1 MDDDEWDRD
10 EWAECAHEEILQAA
24 VRHLLTT
31 DDLDQI
37 CADADL
43 PALLDATGQ
52 PVTITAANSYRDAGV
67 LTLDR
72 GVWLELSDGSRFGL
86 TVTVSRR
93 PTGEVTLRPPGT
105 PHRPGRTRSVPRPR
119 PAARRA
125 AGPCGCACTSG
136 GFCGGCGHAGCGR
149 R

>member
-1 MDDDEWDRD
+1 MDIDDWD
-10 EWAECAHEEILQAA
+10 EYAHEEILQAA
-24 VRHLLTT
+24 VRHLLTA

-43 PALLDATGQ
+43 PALLDATGH

-93 PTGEVTLRPPGT
+93 PTGEVTLRHPAT
-105 PHRPGRTRSVPRPR
+105 PHRPGRAGSTPRPR
-119 PAARRA
+119 PAARWA

>member
-1 MDDDEWDRD
+1 MMDDERWDEY
-10 EWAECAHEEILQAA
+10 AHEEILQAA
-24 VRHLLTT
+24 VRHLLSA

-43 PALLDATGQ
+43 PTLLDATGQ
-52 PVTITAANSYRDAGV
+52 PVTITSAHTNRDAGV

-93 PTGEVTLRPPGT
+93 PCGEVILRPPGT
-105 PHRPGRTRSVPRPR
+105 ATPAAPTHSGAFRR
-119 PAARRA
+119 PAPGRA

>member
-1 MDDDEWDRD
+1 MDIDQFGDH
-10 EWAECAHEEILQAA
+10 AHEEILQAA
-24 VRHLLTT
+24 IRHLLTT

-37 CADADL
+37 CAQAGI
-43 PALLDATGQ
+43 PALLDDTGQ
-52 PVTITAANSYRDAGV
+52 PVTITAAHSYRDAGV

-86 TVTVSRR
+86 TLTVSARPEVEVTV
-93 PTGEVTLRPPGT
+93 GPPER
-105 PHRPGRTRSVPRPR
+105 PHRSGRGPLRPRPR
-119 PAARRA
+119 PADRRA
-125 AGPCGCACTSG
+125 PGPCGCVCSSG

>member
-1 MDDDEWDRD
+1 MDIDQFGDH
-10 EWAECAHEEILQAA
+10 AHEEILQAA

-31 DDLDQI
+31 DDLAQI
-37 CADADL
+37 CAQAGI
-43 PALLDATGQ
+43 PALLDHTGQ
-52 PVTITAANSYRDAGV
+52 PVTITAAHSYRDAGV

-93 PTGEVTLRPPGT
+93 PCGEVTLLPPGNAT
-105 PHRPGRTRSVPRPR
+105 PAAPTHSGTFRR
-119 PAARRA
+119 PASRWA